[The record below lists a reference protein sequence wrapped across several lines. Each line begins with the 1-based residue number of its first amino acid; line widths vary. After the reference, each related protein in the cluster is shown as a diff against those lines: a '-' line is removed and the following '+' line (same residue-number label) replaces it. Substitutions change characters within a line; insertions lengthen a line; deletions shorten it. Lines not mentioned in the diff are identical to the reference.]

1 MHRRLFLKQSSL
13 GAAGCALATPA
24 RPRHTEHLIFIVNG
38 GGARKKD
45 YYENDSLCPNIR
57 KIASEGFVF
66 EEDHC
71 ERIASHNAAFREL
84 LTGQEWLDDGPAAY
98 PNIFDYLN
106 ARFQIVRSIR
116 SVPAVMRTYKPRIIV
131 CRKTDHDVG
140 HRSYEE
146 YLRVI
151 RATDLE
157 VGKVFDWVKNHA
169 YFGRNTAIVIRPE
182 FGRDDE
188 VNHSGQLHH
197 SEGFYCTHRVASI
210 FWGPDFVTGVDRTTV
225 ISRLDMA
232 PTLASLFGVKAL
244 YAEGRVMPGLFKTE
258 HRETLP

>member
-38 GGARKKD
+38 GGARKMD

-57 KIASEGFVF
+57 KMASEGFVF
-66 EEDHC
+66 
-71 ERIASHNAAFREL
+71 
-84 LTGQEWLDDGPAAY
+84 
-98 PNIFDYLN
+98 
-106 ARFQIVRSIR
+106 
-116 SVPAVMRTYKPRIIV
+116 
-131 CRKTDHDVG
+131 
-140 HRSYEE
+140 
-146 YLRVI
+146 
-151 RATDLE
+151 
-157 VGKVFDWVKNHA
+157 
-169 YFGRNTAIVIRPE
+169 
-182 FGRDDE
+182 
-188 VNHSGQLHH
+188 
-197 SEGFYCTHRVASI
+197 

-232 PTLASLFGVKAL
+232 PTLALLFGVKAL

>member
-1 MHRRLFLKQSSL
+1 MHRRLSLKQSSL

-84 LTGQEWLDDGPAAY
+84 LTGHEWLDDGPAH
-98 PNIFDYLN
+98 PNIFD
-106 ARFQIVRSIR
+106 
-116 SVPAVMRTYKPRIIV
+116 
-131 CRKTDHDVG
+131 
-140 HRSYEE
+140 
-146 YLRVI
+146 
-151 RATDLE
+151 
-157 VGKVFDWVKNHA
+157 